1 MERGVGGQRG
11 KDGVMSMTVNE
22 LLARLDEIGT
32 TGEEQVVFEPNHE
45 EYMEA
50 RHVFRDDGQIVI
62 SNCPA
67 D

>member
-1 MERGVGGQRG
+1 
-11 KDGVMSMTVNE
+11 MTVNE

-62 SNCPA
+62 SNYPA

>member
-1 MERGVGGQRG
+1 
-11 KDGVMSMTVNE
+11 MTVNE

-45 EYMEA
+45 EYQEA